1 MLIPKKYYSIKKQRF
16 LTFKEFIDLEIKT
29 NFQSGHKNNFSQNKT
44 FQELGIK
51 MIDNTPEEITD
62 VVMEMDARLNETW
75 KIDNEEED
83 LQDKFWS
90 LHEHMPMKSPTFRI
104 GSSFLK
110 KNQSLLN

>member
-1 MLIPKKYYSIKKQRF
+1 M
-16 LTFKEFIDLEIKT
+16 EIKT
-29 NFQSGHKNNFSQNKT
+29 NFLYRHKNNFSLNKT

-62 VVMEMDARLNETW
+62 AVIEMDTRLNGTW
-75 KIDNEEED
+75 KTDNEEED

-90 LHEHMPMKSPTFRI
+90 LFKHKLSLHEHGFIKSPTFRI

>member
-1 MLIPKKYYSIKKQRF
+1 MIKKKRL
-16 LTFKEFIDLEIKT
+16 LTFKEFIDLEFKT
-29 NFQSGHKNNFSQNKT
+29 NFLNKHKNNFSLNKT
-44 FQELGIK
+44 LQELDIK

-62 VVMEMDARLNETW
+62 VVMEMDARLNEIW

-90 LHEHMPMKSPTFRI
+90 SFKHKLSLYEHGFIKSQTFRI

>member
-1 MLIPKKYYSIKKQRF
+1 
-16 LTFKEFIDLEIKT
+16 
-29 NFQSGHKNNFSQNKT
+29 
-44 FQELGIK
+44 
-51 MIDNTPEEITD
+51 
-62 VVMEMDARLNETW
+62 MEMDARLNETW

-90 LHEHMPMKSPTFRI
+90 FFKHKSSLCEHRLIKSPTFRI